1 MTASP
6 VETVATVERI
16 LSEAFGGMVRIETE
30 DGLGG
35 SDRSNVF
42 RCNVLE
48 GPSDTPKSVVVK
60 QALAHGDEVYDP
72 DSTEGTAYRLFND
85 WAGLQFLSD
94 IPVAPRFYGG
104 HREKGLIVIEDLGN
118 GESLDRVLLGGDPV
132 AAEEGL
138 IELAE
143 VLGQMHALTVGKR
156 AEYHQLRDELSPRPK
171 NTATTEGLLTRIAH
185 VCDAT
190 GITPHQEIR
199 TDMQTISAFISHPGP
214 FDAYTHG
221 DPCPDNNLFI
231 DGKRRLLDFEFGR
244 FRHALIDGVYGRI
257 HFPTCWCVNRIPEHV
272 VRKME
277 DAYRAELVQ
286 GCSEAEDDELFY
298 QAVVEACAYW
308 VTEIF
313 RSLTDGLLAKD
324 NEWGI
329 STVRQR
335 ALLRLDILAQ
345 TTEEF
350 GHLEAIGA
358 TARDMVEKL
367 CEFWPDVE
375 EMPYYPAFR

>member
-6 VETVATVERI
+6 VETVAIVERI

-42 RCNVLE
+42 RCNVLL
-48 GPSDTPKSVVVK
+48 GPSDTPKSVIVK
-60 QALAHGDEVYDP
+60 QALTHGDEIYDP
-72 DSTEGTAYRLFND
+72 DSTEGPSWRLFND
-85 WAGLQFLSD
+85 WAGSQFLSD
-94 IPVAPRFYGG
+94 FSVTPSFYGG
-104 HREKGLIVIEDLGN
+104 DREKGLIVIEDLGN
-118 GESLDRVLLGGDPV
+118 GESLDQVLLGSDPV

-143 VLGQMHALTVGKR
+143 VLGEMHALTVGKR
-156 AEYHQLRDELSPRPK
+156 AEYDFLRDGLSARPK
-171 NTATTEGLLTRIAH
+171 NSTTTEELLNGITH
-185 VCDAT
+185 VCDAI

-199 TDMQTISAFISHPGP
+199 ADMQTISAFINRPGP

-231 DGKRRLLDFEFGR
+231 DGKMRLLDFEFGS

-298 QAVVEACAYW
+298 RAVVEACAYW

-313 RSLTDGLLAKD
+313 RSLTNGLLEKES
-324 NEWGI
+324 EWGI

-335 ALLRLDILAQ
+335 ALLRFDILAQ

-358 TARDMVEKL
+358 TAQDMVEKL
-367 CEFWPDVE
+367 REFWPDVE